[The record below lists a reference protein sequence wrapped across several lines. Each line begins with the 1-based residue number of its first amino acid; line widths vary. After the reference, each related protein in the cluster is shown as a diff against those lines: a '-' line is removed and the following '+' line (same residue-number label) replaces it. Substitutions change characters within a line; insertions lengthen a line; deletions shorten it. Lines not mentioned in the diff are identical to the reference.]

1 MLLPVLGYTTNLL
14 AIFQEWYCE
23 HCEPKS
29 ALVLL
34 IMQHIFVSIV
44 SAYPGKLSRR
54 MALPRT
60 LTVTQ
65 VISTFHLRVLQVLV
79 GTQFFL
85 RHVLRYWGRVL
96 MSYGRGTRK
105 RENSRWNEQNESKPE
120 RKADPE
126 IVWSGIAV

>member
-1 MLLPVLGYTTNLL
+1 
-14 AIFQEWYCE
+14 
-23 HCEPKS
+23 
-29 ALVLL
+29 
-34 IMQHIFVSIV
+34 
-44 SAYPGKLSRR
+44 

-105 RENSRWNEQNESKPE
+105 REDSRWNEQNESKPE